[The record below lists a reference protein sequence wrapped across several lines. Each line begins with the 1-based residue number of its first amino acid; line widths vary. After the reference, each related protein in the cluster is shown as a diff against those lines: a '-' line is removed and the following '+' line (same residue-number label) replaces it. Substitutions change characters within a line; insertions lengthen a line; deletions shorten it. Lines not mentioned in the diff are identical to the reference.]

1 MRIGEYCKRQVVSIN
16 ANADISEAAT
26 RMREQHV
33 GFLVV
38 YRAGDD
44 HRRPIGVLTD
54 RDIVLQVTAARV
66 DPQSVRVEDAM
77 TRDPLIANE
86 SDDLAD
92 LLEGMRIAG
101 IRRVPVVDSI
111 GALSGVIAIDDAI
124 DVITGLLCNISG
136 SLKSEQR
143 QEWSRRRVS

>member
-38 YRAGDD
+38 YRDGDD

-77 TRDPLIANE
+77 TRDPLIAKE

>member
-16 ANADISEAAT
+16 ANADIFEAAA

-38 YRAGDD
+38 YRDGDD

-77 TRDPLIANE
+77 TRDPLIAKE